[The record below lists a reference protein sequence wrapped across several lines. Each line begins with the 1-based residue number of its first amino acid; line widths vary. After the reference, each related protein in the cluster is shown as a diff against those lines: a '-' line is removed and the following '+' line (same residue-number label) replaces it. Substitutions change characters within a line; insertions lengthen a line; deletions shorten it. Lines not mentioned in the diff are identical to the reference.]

1 MRTITRLK
9 WKRTAAALCIF
20 TVLFTAFALGRAN
33 LPGTETAN
41 QAEAGQRADTA
52 AVKRPKYIFL
62 FVGDGM
68 SYPQIEC
75 TNYWIN
81 SEKNGSG
88 MGSAKKNTAV
98 TVENELCFL
107 DFPVTGSARTY
118 SSSSYC
124 TDSAAA
130 ATAMATGN
138 KTYSGRIN
146 VDKTGKV
153 RYKTIAEQLKEQLG
167 YKIGIVTSANLNHAT
182 PAAFYAHRK
191 DRSDYYEIGLELID
205 SGFDY
210 FGGGSLRKPT
220 GKNKKKTDLYKL
232 ARKEGYT
239 VATTREEAEDVTG
252 KNGKVIVVDGDGADS
267 GSLDY
272 EIDRDRGEW
281 ALADYVEK
289 GIECLAEDNDRGFF
303 MLVEGGKIDWACH
316 ANDAATAVTEVKA
329 FSDAVEPAAEFYK
342 SHPDETL
349 IIVTGDHE
357 TSGMMV
363 GSVTTGY
370 DTFLENLSEQKI
382 SFQEYDDR
390 YVERYRKK
398 KTGFQRVL
406 KDIRKLF
413 GLVTEAEAG
422 EKAASGVVTDSDDSH
437 PPGVLNGSLVL
448 TDYELQQIKDAW
460 EMTVSSKKKKELS
473 QQEYE
478 LYGSYEPLTVTVT
491 HILNQKSGVSF
502 AAYSH
507 SGLPA
512 AVFAQGQGAE
522 AFTGYYD
529 NTDIYKKL
537 AALTGVK

>member
-1 MRTITRLK
+1 MRIMSDNHLK
-9 WKRTAAALCIF
+9 KAAAALCVF
-20 TVLFTAFALGRAN
+20 TVLIAASVFGRER
-33 LPGTETAN
+33 LPGAGT
-41 QAEAGQRADTA
+41 AGQAAAGQQADTTES
-52 AVKRPKYIFL
+52 RPKYIFL

-153 RYKTIAEQLKEQLG
+153 KYKTIAEQLKEQLG

-220 GKNKKKTDLYKL
+220 GKNKKKTDLYEL
-232 ARKEGYT
+232 AKKEGYT

-252 KNGKVIVVDGDGADS
+252 KTGKVIVVDGDGADS

-272 EIDRDRGEW
+272 EIDRDEW

-329 FSDAVEPAAEFYK
+329 FSDAVESAVDFYR

-357 TSGMMV
+357 TSGMTV

-370 DTFLENLSEQKI
+370 DTFLENLSGQKI

-390 YVERYRKK
+390 YVEGYRKK
-398 KTGFQRVL
+398 NTSFQRVL

-413 GLVTEAEAG
+413 GLVTEEAAG
-422 EKAASGVVTDSDDSH
+422 EEADSGVMTDSDDSH
-437 PPGVLNGSLVL
+437 PTGVSNGSLVL
-448 TDYELQQIKDAW
+448 TDYELQQLEDAW
-460 EMTVSSKKKKELS
+460 EMTVSPKKKKELT

-522 AFTGYYD
+522 VFTGYYD